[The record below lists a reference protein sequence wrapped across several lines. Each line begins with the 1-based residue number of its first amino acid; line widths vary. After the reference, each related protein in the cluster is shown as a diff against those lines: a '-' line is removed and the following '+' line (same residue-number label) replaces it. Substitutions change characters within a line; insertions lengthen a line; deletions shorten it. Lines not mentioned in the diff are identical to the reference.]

1 MEVYPFMLSFTTFYE
16 REIGYLSKE
25 ISKNVCWIR
34 YGLKKERNPAN
45 DLVRRSLFMNVSF
58 RPLDKAALNLS
69 SNRAPAHV
77 FDLL

>member
-1 MEVYPFMLSFTTFYE
+1 MLSFTTFYE
-16 REIGYLSKE
+16 RYIGYLSKE
-25 ISKNVCWIR
+25 VSKDVCCIR
-34 YGLKKERNPAN
+34 YGVKKERNPAN
-45 DLVRRSLFMNVSF
+45 DFCKEVFMSFMSF